1 MSEKYEDLRKE
12 LLYRN
17 ENGYNVISGEDRTE
31 MEAYAK
37 RYIAFLNA
45 AKTEREAVKEAV
57 RQAEAA
63 GFKPYTTGMAL
74 KPGDRIYQT
83 VCLSTFSY

>member
-37 RYIAFLNA
+37 R
-45 AKTEREAVKEAV
+45 
-57 RQAEAA
+57 
-63 GFKPYTTGMAL
+63 
-74 KPGDRIYQT
+74 
-83 VCLSTFSY
+83 